1 MDALR
6 SRQGIGKA
14 ESPAAAVTFRVNSLA
29 GLEHR
34 LATSVVDLWRTD
46 DPGLNGSVIEL
57 RA

>member
-1 MDALR
+1 MR
-6 SRQGIGKA
+6 SLAQGFGKA

-29 GLEHR
+29 GLEDR

-57 RA
+57 RP